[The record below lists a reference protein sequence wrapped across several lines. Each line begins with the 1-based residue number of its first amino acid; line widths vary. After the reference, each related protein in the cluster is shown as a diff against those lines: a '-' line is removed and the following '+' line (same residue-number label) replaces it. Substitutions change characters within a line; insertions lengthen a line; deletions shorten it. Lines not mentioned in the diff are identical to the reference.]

1 MKPKIF
7 SLGNAIRLMVLIG
20 LVASFAVIVQSCQ
33 PLKTDLD
40 LYAKNSLK
48 RLTVLD
54 NPPAQP
60 HMEFETVDGQTMRL
74 SDYQG
79 QVVLLNVWATWCAPC
94 IKEMPSLS
102 RLQKMR
108 SSDDFQV
115 VTVSLDRT
123 AEDAA
128 AWLADKGLSN
138 ITPWHDKSYNLSAAV
153 SAPGLPVT
161 IIYNRQGREIAR
173 LNGDAEWD
181 SAEALALVDYLVG
194 R

>member
-54 NPPAQP
+54 NAPAQP
-60 HMEFETVDGQTMRL
+60 NMEFETVDGQTMRL

-102 RLQKMR
+102 RLQEMR
-108 SSDDFQV
+108 GSPDFQV

-123 AEDAA
+123 AEEAA
-128 AWLADKGLSN
+128 DWLTDKN
-138 ITPWHDKSYNLSAAV
+138 ITNLTPWHDGSFNLSAAV
-153 SAPGLPVT
+153 NAPGLPVT
-161 IIYNRQGREIAR
+161 IIYNRQGREMAR

-181 SAEALALVDYLVG
+181 SAEALALVDYLAG